1 MSDGILPYPN
11 FPDVIQDMK
20 KDISEVRS
28 EGNKIKDEVSGLKVD
43 FAGIHGDITHLASC
57 FQELNATICEFMTYQ
72 RELNQTLLL
81 SCNREERWSVM
92 KDNLA
97 SVCDRMSTIERA
109 DCPKQ
114 SVLDDISVRMKKIED
129 VHIQE
134 KGENQGGK
142 PYREFILENLKN
154 AILLV
159 QTAVLV
165 YFLAKIGLST

>member
-1 MSDGILPYPN
+1 MSDDILPYSN

-20 KDISEVRS
+20 KDISDIRFEN
-28 EGNKIKDEVSGLKVD
+28 NKIKDDVSGLKVD

-57 FQELNATICEFMTYQ
+57 FQELNATICEFTKYQ

-81 SCNREERWSVM
+81 SCNREERWSLM
-92 KDNLA
+92 KDGLA
-97 SVCDRMSTIERA
+97 SLSDRVSIMERA

-114 SVLDDISVRMKKIED
+114 SVLDDIFSRMKKIED

-142 PYREFILENLKN
+142 PYREFILENLKSG
-154 AILLV
+154 ILVV
-159 QTAVLV
+159 QTAILI